1 MANRSNTS
9 SPLRGLLIICLT
21 NLLFA
26 LTDIQAKYLSQT
38 LPIFQ
43 IAWARYLGYL
53 AFTLLAF
60 YPKRRRQ
67 MFSTKRLRLQI
78 FRSMFLLICT
88 LLFFTALS
96 YMPIADAGAITFCSP
111 VLIAALSVPLLKEPV
126 GRRRWTA
133 VVVGF
138 MGTLI
143 IIRPG
148 MGIVHEAAFLALGSA
163 VLFSLFSIATRM
175 LSSTDDSATTLVYPG
190 LTGAVVLSLLVP
202 FQWQQPTGVLER
214 FLLLTLGVYGGLA
227 HYLMIRAYKL
237 APAALVAPMNYSYL
251 VWSTG
256 LGLLVFGDFPDR
268 WTLLGAG
275 ILVTSGLYILHRERS
290 ERKSSESR
298 E

>member
-111 VLIAALSVPLLKEPV
+111 VLNCRTECSIGKGTGGTKALD
-126 GRRRWTA
+126 GRRR
-133 VVVGF
+133 GF
-138 MGTLI
+138 YGYTHHHSTGNGNRARGCI
-143 IIRPG
+143 SCFGFGSP
-148 MGIVHEAAFLALGSA
+148 FLALQYRDPNVEFDRRLGHHARIPWPYRSSGAEPAGPLSMAATHRRAGTFFAAHAGS
-163 VLFSLFSIATRM
+163 LWR
-175 LSSTDDSATTLVYPG
+175 
-190 LTGAVVLSLLVP
+190 TGSLLDD
-202 FQWQQPTGVLER
+202 QSLQTGPRGSCGPHE
-214 FLLLTLGVYGGLA
+214 LLLPCLEY
-227 HYLMIRAYKL
+227 R
-237 APAALVAPMNYSYL
+237 SR
-251 VWSTG
+251 S
-256 LGLLVFGDFPDR
+256 
-268 WTLLGAG
+268 
-275 ILVTSGLYILHRERS
+275 SGFR
-290 ERKSSESR
+290 
-298 E
+298 